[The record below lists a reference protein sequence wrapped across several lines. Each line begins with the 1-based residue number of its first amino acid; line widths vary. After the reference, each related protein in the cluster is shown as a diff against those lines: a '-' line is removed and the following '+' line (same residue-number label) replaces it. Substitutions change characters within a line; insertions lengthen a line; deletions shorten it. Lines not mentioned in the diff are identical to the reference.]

1 MFSPIVWTALC
12 LLALLAV
19 ASIRRVPEGHV
30 YRFRRIGGHVR
41 LVGSGTHLVLPLF
54 ERVAQKISLAGAAV
68 TVDGLRQ
75 GERHERAVVY
85 FQVLEPERA
94 GAGMLDLD
102 GRLREATHG
111 LYTDAG
117 LPDAADARRNR
128 LKQALNAELRERG
141 VLVARVDLQAQD
153 H

>member
-12 LLALLAV
+12 LLALLIL

-75 GERHERAVVY
+75 GERRERAVVY

-94 GAGMLDLD
+94 GSGMADLD
-102 GRLREATHG
+102 GQLREATQG
-111 LYTDAG
+111 LYTAAV
-117 LPDAADARRNR
+117 LPDAADARRNQ